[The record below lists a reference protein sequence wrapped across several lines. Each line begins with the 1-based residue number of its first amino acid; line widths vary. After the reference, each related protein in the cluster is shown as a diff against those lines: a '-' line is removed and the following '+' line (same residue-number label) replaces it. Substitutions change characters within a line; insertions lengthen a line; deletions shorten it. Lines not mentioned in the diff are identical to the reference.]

1 MRQLTHNRGEH
12 RREHTFIDLMSENTT
27 CFSDIVRCH
36 NLRGLSPWE
45 GKYSTLYFQHLQIG
59 SRKMYVHALHTV
71 HALPDLRVA
80 AGRLRDG
87 VSSKR
92 AYVIS
97 KFDGKYRGANSGGKA
112 SLASSSCGSLSSAFE
127 VASPL

>member
-12 RREHTFIDLMSENTT
+12 RREHTFIDLMSEKTT
-27 CFSDIVRCH
+27 SFSDIVRCH

-45 GKYSTLYFQHLQIG
+45 GKYSTLYFQHLQIR

-71 HALPDLRVA
+71 HALPDLRVT
-80 AGRLRDG
+80 AGRLRDD

-92 AYVIS
+92 TSPITTFAW
-97 KFDGKYRGANSGGKA
+97 KYRAANSARK
-112 SLASSSCGSLSSAFE
+112 
-127 VASPL
+127 V